1 VVTSSQDV
9 FSTIFR
15 FGVQQ
20 EIDRKFY
27 VGLSKQQGTHKIF
40 YHPSEAQKPSRV
52 PKLKNI

>member
-40 YHPSEAQKPSRV
+40 YHPSEAQKRSRV